1 MRDNDFSEKF
11 NQFRRLRDKS
21 LSELKKCKRLWQPDK
36 IEKMGFVRVR
46 SEYFSEGI
54 EEHEFHE
61 FEKDNGR
68 VVYLESYIDREGGMY
83 IQSLFAS
90 PDLINLFESEDSLLK

>member
-1 MRDNDFSEKF
+1 MNINDFSEKF
-11 NQFRRLRDKS
+11 NEFRRLRDKS
-21 LSELKKCKRLWQPDK
+21 LSGLKKYSRLIQPESL
-36 IEKMGFVRVR
+36 EKMGFIPVR
-46 SEYFSEGI
+46 SKFFSEGI

-68 VVYLESYIDREGGMY
+68 AVYLETYIDREGGMY

-90 PDLINLFESEDSLLK
+90 PELIEMFDSADNS

>member
-11 NQFRRLRDKS
+11 DQFRRLRDKS
-21 LSELKKCKRLWQPDK
+21 LSGLKKCKRLWQPDS
-36 IEKMGFVRVR
+36 IEKMGFNHAH

-61 FEKDNGR
+61 FEKDKER

-90 PDLINLFESEDSLLK
+90 PKLINKLESEDSL